1 VVVGNILLHAL
12 HPSLNGH
19 YKICIIMI
27 RLYMQQ
33 GSDWCI
39 RNMWTSSWDTKIPKW
54 ETNSWWTSNLF
65 DRWKVLVLKYVEY
78 ETIKTKLTETFLL
91 PSLDLL
97 ILQICMGSPLYS
109 SKGPSLEQIRLRTFT
124 TKQPDVLLQI
134 MNRIQIALLC
144 YWTIFFPS
152 LQQRRVQKTVLL

>member
-1 VVVGNILLHAL
+1 MVVGNILLHAL

-54 ETNSWWTSNLF
+54 ETNS
-65 DRWKVLVLKYVEY
+65 
-78 ETIKTKLTETFLL
+78 
-91 PSLDLL
+91 
-97 ILQICMGSPLYS
+97 
-109 SKGPSLEQIRLRTFT
+109 
-124 TKQPDVLLQI
+124 
-134 MNRIQIALLC
+134 
-144 YWTIFFPS
+144 
-152 LQQRRVQKTVLL
+152 